1 MMKSDLSRSW
11 IVMLEI
17 FLKSVICGDNWSL
30 VEEGKKI
37 FSCQM
42 ALEENIY
49 SLSFPLLHFVFK
61 AKVGDKTT
69 IHHYS
74 WLLSFEFF
82 FFLHTSQSLFTLF
95 SLYLFYI
102 LFFLVDKYKKTI
114 VQIYRCTKD
123 SWNLLSGLTHRS
135 SIKD

>member
-17 FLKSVICGDNWSL
+17 FLKSVMCGDNWSL

-74 WLLSFEFF
+74 WLLTFEFC

-102 LFFLVDKYKKTI
+102 LFFYWINTKRQLYKYTD
-114 VQIYRCTKD
+114 VQKILEIFYLD
-123 SWNLLSGLTHRS
+123 WPIGPP
-135 SIKD
+135 